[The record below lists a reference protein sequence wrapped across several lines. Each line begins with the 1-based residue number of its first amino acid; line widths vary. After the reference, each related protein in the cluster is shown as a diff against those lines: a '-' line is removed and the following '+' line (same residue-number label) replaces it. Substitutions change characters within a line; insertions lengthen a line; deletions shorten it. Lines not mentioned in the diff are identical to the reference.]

1 MKEIKIQIP
10 EGKKVVLT
18 FVDESDNPPVTE
30 RIKTFNDARNELGDN
45 HPLVCQY
52 RDAYFKYKGEPMT
65 KDLMAYLK
73 LRIIVAALNEG
84 WEPKFTEDEYR
95 YFPWFR
101 FYTEEEYN
109 KLDNKEKERCA
120 LHSNNSTVSWVGFV
134 VCHSWNDVS
143 FSDTVVGSRLAFKTR
158 ELAVYAG
165 KQFIKEYF
173 DYIC

>member
-1 MKEIKIQIP
+1 MKEITIQIP
-10 EGKKVVLT
+10 EGKKVVLKLIDKT
-18 FVDESDNPPVTE
+18 DNPPVTE

-73 LRIIVAALNEG
+73 LRIIVAARNEG

-109 KLDNKEKERCA
+109 KLDNEEKERCA
-120 LHSNNSTVSWVGFV
+120 LHSDNRTVSWVGFV

-143 FSDTVVGSRLAFKTR
+143 FSDTVVGSRLALKTS
-158 ELAVYAG
+158 ELAIYAG

>member
-1 MKEIKIQIP
+1 MKEITIKIP
-10 EGKKVVLT
+10 EGKKAMVT
-18 FVDESDNPPVTE
+18 FVEEDSLPVTE
-30 RIKTFNDARNELGDN
+30 RIKTFYDAMKALGNN
-45 HPLVCQY
+45 HPLVLQY
-52 RDAYFKYKGEPMT
+52 RGTSAAYEGDPMT

-109 KLDNKEKERCA
+109 ELDNEEKERCA
-120 LHSNNSTVSWVGFV
+120 LHSDGNTVSWVGFV

-143 FSDTVVGSRLAFKTR
+143 FSDTVVGSRLALRTS
-158 ELAVYAG
+158 ELAIYAG
-165 KQFIKEYF
+165 KQFIKEYL